1 MNTPPLV
8 APAEDERAAAG
19 IRRTKARVGLG
30 GFCVAGLGAYAHGDL
45 LFSAGV
51 RALAGG
57 VTGYLVGWL
66 VAVTVWRR
74 IMRAEARHAIDIL
87 RDRQGKHAVT
97 TPPLAQ
103 DAAKTHQA
111 A

>member
-8 APAEDERAAAG
+8 APAEDERASAG
-19 IRRTKARVGLG
+19 IRRTKARVGLA
-30 GFCVAGLGAYAHGDL
+30 GFCVAGLGAYAHGDV

-74 IMRAEARHAIDIL
+74 IMRAETRHAIDIL
-87 RDRQGKHAVT
+87 RDRQVKRAPT
-97 TPPLAQ
+97 TAALAEET
-103 DAAKTHQA
+103 AKNQQA